1 MIIESL
7 CRYYDIISSDG
18 EHEVPLIGYSRVK
31 VSFALI
37 LSEEGELLD
46 IADLREKNNKGKVV
60 SYPYMIVPEQSGR
73 SGTAA
78 IPYFLCDNSQYVLG
92 IGKDKKADAVKKY
105 KAFKELHLTIL
116 KDCEDPFAKAI
127 VNFLNKWDEKSSEN
141 NAAIKK
147 IGKEILGG
155 NIVFKLDGYTGFVHE
170 REEIK
175 KLIIKKEDTKEKYI
189 AQCLVTGKEAII
201 PEKHIKIKGVK
212 GTAAESPLI
221 SINSPST
228 NAYDSYG
235 KSKAYN
241 APIGEEAVFKYSTAL
256 NYLLSSK
263 SSYMILG
270 DDTIVYFAESSK
282 SKYNDI
288 ASYLISPPLI
298 NENEKKEDKNTKYI
312 IRDVLNCVKNG
323 EMINS
328 IDKDIDDNVKFYILG
343 LSPNA
348 GRISVRFFYFNSF
361 GNFVK
366 SISQHYIDMEI
377 DGGKEYIPLWLLL
390 NETVPKK
397 NKDKKISPI
406 LVGQVMNSIIT
417 GCPYPFTLYAN
428 ILNRIRAESD
438 DRDKKIYSVNS
449 IRVSIIKAYLL
460 RKERKLNINKYG
472 EVLNVS
478 LNEESKNQAYLL
490 GRLFAILEKVQ
501 ELSSKNK
508 LNSTIKDR
516 FFSTASASPS
526 TVFPSLIRLSQ
537 HHFAKIDNSK
547 WLDIKMS
554 EVLDKLEGFP
564 AHLDMEEQGIFILGY
579 YHQRQDFFK
588 KKVNIEEE
596 SKNE

>member
-1 MIIESL
+1 
-7 CRYYDIISSDG
+7 
-18 EHEVPLIGYSRVK
+18 
-31 VSFALI
+31 
-37 LSEEGELLD
+37 
-46 IADLREKNNKGKVV
+46 
-60 SYPYMIVPEQSGR
+60 MIVPEQSGR

-78 IPYFLCDNSQYVLG
+78 IPYFLCDNCQYVLG
-92 IGKDKKADAVKKY
+92 ISKDKKADAVKKY
-105 KAFKELHLTIL
+105 KAFKELHLKVL
-116 KDCEDPFAKAI
+116 KDCKDPFAKAI
-127 VNFLNKWDEKSSEN
+127 INFLNNWDEESAEDN
-141 NAAIKK
+141 TIVKK
-147 IGKEILGG
+147 IGKEILSG
-155 NIVFKLDGYTGFVHE
+155 NIVFKLDGYTGFAHE
-170 REEIK
+170 RDEIK
-175 KLIIKKEDTKEKYI
+175 KLIFKKDDTKEKYR
-189 AQCLVTGKEAII
+189 AQCLVTGEESDI

-221 SINSPST
+221 AINSPSAD
-228 NAYDSYG
+228 AYDSYG
-235 KSKAYN
+235 KTNAYN
-241 APIGEEAVFKYSTAL
+241 APIGEEAVFKYTTVL
-256 NYLLSSK
+256 NYLLSSE
-263 SSYMILG
+263 SSHMILG

-282 SKYNDI
+282 SIYSDI
-288 ASYLISPPLI
+288 VSYLISPPLI
-298 NENEKKEDKNTKYI
+298 SENEKREDKNTEYI

-323 EMINS
+323 EPINS
-328 IDKDIDDNVKFYILG
+328 INNEIDDNVKFYILG

-361 GNFVK
+361 GKFVK
-366 SISQHYIDMEI
+366 NISQHYIDMEI
-377 DGGKEYIPLWLLL
+377 DGGREYIPIWQLL

-397 NKDKKISPI
+397 SKDKKVSPI

-417 GCPYPFTLYAN
+417 GNPYPYTLYVN
-428 ILNRIRAESD
+428 ILNRIRAEND

-460 RKERKLNINKYG
+460 RKERKLNINKYR

-537 HHFAKIDNSK
+537 HHFAKIDNAK

-554 EVLDKLEGFP
+554 EVLDKLESFP
-564 AHLDMEEQGIFILGY
+564 SHLDMDEQGVFILGY
-579 YHQRQDFFK
+579 YHQRQDFLK
-588 KKVNIEEE
+588 E
-596 SKNE
+596 SKHRGGE